1 MTTKDWILL
10 FVPILCNGILFV
22 IFQKVFLD
30 RYIRR
35 RLMKEDIIKEFLNK
49 LKSFSDLIIQSGFDS
64 NRDANSVPENVSE
77 MQNRYI
83 DLIKFNTANKYDLTK
98 FSSAF
103 DQFCKNWSMFVDY
116 YNKLALDRIK
126 KFEQRE
132 VVGDKLQ
139 DVFDSL
145 NVLIETVRKKY

>member
-1 MTTKDWILL
+1 
-10 FVPILCNGILFV
+10 
-22 IFQKVFLD
+22 
-30 RYIRR
+30 
-35 RLMKEDIIKEFLNK
+35 
-49 LKSFSDLIIQSGFDS
+49 
-64 NRDANSVPENVSE
+64 